1 MRQIQASR
9 LHVHLL
15 LLQELPRTSLLLDA
29 GAVADVDELEA
40 AGRGG
45 VVWDTQDESLPA
57 SASVAKPAGL
67 ELSAPL
73 MLPPSLSSGFHVLLH
88 LQPPEFHHNLE
99 LCGVLFSDPLP
110 EVLAR
115 LIAGR
120 VFNRDD
126 GSEDNPLHR
135 QSACARAACWSL
147 NRLATKVVAISMFS
161 SFLHRITIDQLKR
174 GNHERAFHQLQL
186 IGWADPGPTLW

>member
-1 MRQIQASR
+1 MRQIQACR

-15 LLQELPRTSLLLDA
+15 LLPELPRTSLLLDA

-45 VVWDTQDESLPA
+45 ILWDTWDESLPA

-88 LQPPEFHHNLE
+88 LQPREFHQNLE
-99 LCGVLFSDPLP
+99 LLDDLCGVLFSDPLP
-110 EVLAR
+110 EVLVH

-120 VFNRDD
+120 VFNRDGWINGVAPGQKIIHCID
-126 GSEDNPLHR
+126 NRRAPAQLAGASTGSR
-135 QSACARAACWSL
+135 QRW
-147 NRLATKVVAISMFS
+147 
-161 SFLHRITIDQLKR
+161 
-174 GNHERAFHQLQL
+174 
-186 IGWADPGPTLW
+186 